1 MNKSNKIPM
10 VQDILFVCDRKA
22 CGDNCIPECRHTI
35 NPSHAVNFTL
45 FADGSVGDTETCQFS
60 SRTMTKHVGAG
71 KMDIS
76 KG

>member
-22 CGDNCIPECRHTI
+22 CGDNCTPECRHTT

-45 FADGSVGDTETCQFS
+45 FADGSLWEDYDRSDGSLIFEDGLIT
-60 SRTMTKHVGAG
+60 GA
-71 KMDIS
+71 K
-76 KG
+76 